1 MTNVPQIPRDLPA
14 RLDSF
19 ELTIRMDATLTVN
32 GDQWFKPGAEG
43 SMKWK
48 GYEWSGQW
56 VDPIP
61 TEEELKVA
69 YQLIQSGILAPVL
82 QEVITAAQA
91 RLNEARPQHT

>member
-1 MTNVPQIPRDLPA
+1 MTAVPLPQEMPA
-14 RLDSF
+14 RIDSF
-19 ELTIRMDATLTVN
+19 QLTIRMDATITVN

-43 SMKWK
+43 SMTWK

-69 YQLIQSGILAPVL
+69 FGLIQTGILTPVL
-82 QEVITAAQA
+82 EEVITASQRRIA
-91 RLNEARPQHT
+91 EARRGT